1 MNLLITGGTGY
12 FGHAFAK
19 AMLDRGDYERI
30 CIYSRGE
37 YAQHLMRQKFNDD
50 QRLRFF
56 IGDVRD
62 QQRLELAMR
71 GIDVVVHAA
80 ALKRVEV
87 GEYNPTEMIQT
98 NVDGAK
104 NVIQAALNTGE
115 MDVVYL
121 STDKA
126 CAPLNAYGASKLMGE
141 KMMLAANN
149 VAGAKGPRFAVTR
162 YGNVAGST
170 GSVIPIWRSIT
181 KDRASRTTSPAIL
194 PITHPGCTRF
204 WMSAQEAVDLVEW
217 TIMNMTGGE
226 IVVPSLPAY
235 NIVDLATAMGA
246 GAQITGLKPGEKL
259 HEEMLTAAE
268 APAFMRHPPTG
279 YWINA
284 PWAEPIGCFEVRQAG
299 MSSETA
305 RRMTIEEIRTRL
317 EEIDG

>member
-12 FGHAFAK
+12 FGQAFAR

-98 NVDGAK
+98 NVDGTR
-104 NVIQAALNTGE
+104 NVIQAAINAGE
-115 MDVVYL
+115 ADVVYL

-170 GSVIPIWRSIT
+170 GSVIPAWRAIAKT
-181 KDRASRTTSPAIL
+181 HSPTIL
-194 PITHPGCTRF
+194 PITHPDCTRF
-204 WMSAQEAVDLVEW
+204 WMGLQEAVDLVEW

-235 NIVDLATAMGA
+235 NIVDLAIAMGA

-259 HEEMLTAAE
+259 HEEMLTSAE
-268 APAFMRHPPTG
+268 APAFMREPDTG
-279 YWINA
+279 YWVNA
-284 PWAEPIGCFEVRQAG
+284 PWARTVGCTETRQAG

-305 RRMTIEEIRTRL
+305 RRMTIEEIKTRL

>member
-12 FGHAFAK
+12 FGQAFTK
-19 AMLDRGDYERI
+19 AMLYRGDCERI

-71 GIDVVVHAA
+71 NIDVVIHAA

-87 GEYNPTEMIQT
+87 GEMNPTEMIQT
-98 NVDGAK
+98 NIDGTR

-149 VAGAKGPRFAVTR
+149 MAGTDGPRFAVTR

-170 GSVIPIWRSIT
+170 GSVIPIWRALAKT
-181 KDRASRTTSPAIL
+181 QSPTIL
-194 PITHPGCTRF
+194 PITDPNCTRF
-204 WMSAQEAVDLVEW
+204 WMSPKEAVDLVDW
-217 TIMNMTGGE
+217 TMMNMTGGE

-246 GAQITGLKPGEKL
+246 GAEITGMKPGEKL

-268 APAFMRHPPTG
+268 APAFKRFNPTG

-284 PWAEPIGCFEVRQAG
+284 PWADNEWEVRQQC

>member
-1 MNLLITGGTGY
+1 VNLLITGGTGY
-12 FGHAFAK
+12 FGQAFAR

-98 NVDGAK
+98 NVDGTR

-149 VAGAKGPRFAVTR
+149 VAGKNGPKFAVTR

-170 GSVIPIWRSIT
+170 GSVIPAWRAHAKRFT
-181 KDRASRTTSPAIL
+181 KPPLIL
-194 PITHPGCTRF
+194 PITHQDCTRF
-204 WMSAQEAVDLVEW
+204 WMSPKEAVDLVEW

-259 HEEMLTAAE
+259 HEEMLTSAE
-268 APAFMRHPPTG
+268 APAFKRFNPTG

-284 PWAEPIGCFEVRQAG
+284 PWADKEWEVREQG

-305 RRMTIEEIRTRL
+305 RRMTIEEIKTRL

>member
-1 MNLLITGGTGY
+1 MNNLLITGGTGY
-12 FGHAFAK
+12 FGQAFTK

-149 VAGAKGPRFAVTR
+149 IAGAKGPRFAVTR

-170 GSVIPIWRSIT
+170 GSVIPIWRALKKT
-181 KDRASRTTSPAIL
+181 QSPTIL
-194 PITHPGCTRF
+194 PITHQDCTRF
-204 WMSAQEAVDLVEW
+204 WMSAKEAVDLVEW

-259 HEEMLTAAE
+259 HEEMLTNAE
-268 APAFMRHPPTG
+268 APNFWRHERSG
-279 YWINA
+279 YWLAASWDN
-284 PWAEPIGCFEVRQAG
+284 PPSNDRRQTG

-305 RRMTIEEIRTRL
+305 RRMTIEEIKTRL
-317 EEIDG
+317 EEIE